1 MGLIE
6 QWGSGIEKMRKACVK
21 AGIPEPKFEEHQG
34 FRVIFRKDI
43 YTEEYLQKLGLNER
57 QIKAVIYVKEK
68 GKITNKEYQGVCNI
82 SERTATRD
90 LSNLV
95 SLGLFMQIGVTGK
108 GTEYILTRHKD
119 AIKTPSGQSTC
130 LPWREREGVK
140 GTRVKRINCIMN
152 VS

>member
-1 MGLIE
+1 MSIQLTGRLL
-6 QWGSGIEKMRKACVK
+6 GRNV
-21 AGIPEPKFEEHQG
+21 
-34 FRVIFRKDI
+34 VIRS
-43 YTEEYLQKLGLNER
+43 LNV
-57 QIKAVIYVKEK
+57 VINVVISNFKVGASPGK
-68 GKITNKEYQGVCNI
+68 GKITNKEYQGVSNI

-130 LPWREREGVK
+130 LPWWESLPAEALAKVGEVVRGKQVSSPTLAPACGRQEG
-140 GTRVKRINCIMN
+140 GRGGI
-152 VS
+152 